1 MLLGFL
7 ILLSCQLAGEWLMLV
22 LGLPIPGPVAGML
35 ILFAGL
41 LWYGEVPAALR
52 FPAEGLIRYLTLLF
66 VPAGVG
72 LVQHFELLGNEW
84 LVVALTL
91 VSSTFLT
98 MLATAM
104 IFRAV
109 YPGPEKDAADG

>member
-7 ILLSCQLAGEWLMLV
+7 ILLSCQLAGEWLMLA

-41 LWYGEVPAALR
+41 LWYGEVPPALR

-98 MLATAM
+98 MIATAM

-109 YPGPEKDAADG
+109 YPGPEEDSADG